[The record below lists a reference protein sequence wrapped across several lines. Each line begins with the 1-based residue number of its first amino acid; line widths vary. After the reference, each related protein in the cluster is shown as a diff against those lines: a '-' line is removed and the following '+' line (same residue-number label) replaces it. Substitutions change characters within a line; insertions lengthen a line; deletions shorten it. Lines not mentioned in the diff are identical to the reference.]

1 MIRRR
6 GLTRGAAGARARTWP
21 IALAVLFVALLVWY
35 LVYTAE
41 IVRSRQADAE
51 TFTRIYAQV
60 QRGLTSQETGAELAA
75 LTNLQREL
83 VALGVPFVVTS
94 EPGRQYNTSANLPFE
109 ITDPPTADEVERIL
123 RYADELDAR
132 NPPVGDPTSQLVHY
146 GITPEAARLQ
156 LMPFLWASGLL
167 LTVLLAVTVFR
178 YQRRAAAEQAWTAMA
193 RELAHQLGT
202 PISSLQGWVE
212 VLGLSPTERPG
223 DMRQLEIA
231 AAIGEDLV
239 RLERVSRRFELIG
252 RDPELRRVSLRD
264 VIAELRAYMEARLP
278 RLGPGVALHVQVPD
292 DLPDILGHEV
302 LLAWALENVVKNALD
317 AMAGTGGSITLS
329 ARPAE
334 ERWVVL
340 QIRDTGPGVPFEI
353 RDRLFDPGVTTKS
366 GGWGVGLTLTRR
378 IVEGVHGGRLELV
391 DRGERGVTFQAR
403 LPRAPETRGHRGR
416 GGNPPRRGAP

>member
-1 MIRRR
+1 MANDRMSRRK
-6 GLTRGAAGARARTWP
+6 GSARRSVAVTTRTWP
-21 IALAVLFVALLVWY
+21 IALAVLFITLLVWY

-51 TFTRIYAQV
+51 AFTRIYAQV
-60 QRGLTSQETGAELAA
+60 QRGLTSQEVGAELAA

-94 EPGRQYNTSANLPFE
+94 EPGRYYNTSANLPFE
-109 ITDPPTADEVERIL
+109 ISDPPTADEVERIL

-132 NPPVGDPTSQLVHY
+132 NPPVGDPASQLVHY
-146 GITPEAARLQ
+146 GVTPEARRLQ
-156 LMPFLWASGLL
+156 WMPFLWASGLL
-167 LTVLLAVTVFR
+167 LTVLLAVAGFR

-212 VLGLSPTERPG
+212 VLGLSPDERPG

-231 AAIGEDLV
+231 TAIGEDLV

-252 RDPELRRVSLRD
+252 RDPELKRVSLRA
-264 VIAELRAYMEARLP
+264 VIGELRTYMEARLP
-278 RLGPGVALHVQVPD
+278 RLGPGVALHVHVPD
-292 DLPDILGHEV
+292 DLPDIMGHEV

-329 ARPAE
+329 ARSTE
-334 ERWVVL
+334 KWVVL
-340 QIRDTGPGVPFEI
+340 EIRDTGPGVPFEI

-378 IVEGVHGGRLELV
+378 IIEGVHRGKLELL

-403 LPRAPETRGHRGR
+403 LPRAPVTREQ
-416 GGNPPRRGAP
+416 GAAHA